1 MTDAAL
7 YAMPRFEACLRNSEV
22 RYSDK
27 WSEITQIMNQRW
39 LLITAVAVMLTL
51 PSLAQETGLSV
62 SFLFAFTSCSLIWA
76 QELAVIQWRYREEN
90 VEFTNRFNSKFSS
103 YPGFLLRYTHIILA
117 CLSVLYLVFTIG
129 YIPDLTGI
137 AILLL
142 VFSTLTRIL
151 DPILGIMSSIE
162 SIPWTSLVGYIV
174 VLMFSIS
181 SGLDPEKLE
190 IYQVPVYMIQ
200 PIPLAMVAY
209 ITLNLRLVYYQK
221 FCFLHEQNLESQLRL
236 ILIPLFFLSVHQMIN
251 ILDALDLSSVFN
263 R

>member
-39 LLITAVAVMLTL
+39 LLITAVAVMVTL

-103 YPGFLLRYTHIILA
+103 YPRIFTKVYT
-117 CLSVLYLVFTIG
+117 YNFGMFIG
-129 YIPDLTGI
+129 
-137 AILLL
+137 
-142 VFSTLTRIL
+142 
-151 DPILGIMSSIE
+151 
-162 SIPWTSLVGYIV
+162 SIPCFHNWIHPRSHRHSNIV
-174 VLMFSIS
+174 I
-181 SGLDPEKLE
+181 G
-190 IYQVPVYMIQ
+190 I
-200 PIPLAMVAY
+200 
-209 ITLNLRLVYYQK
+209 
-221 FCFLHEQNLESQLRL
+221 
-236 ILIPLFFLSVHQMIN
+236 
-251 ILDALDLSSVFN
+251 
-263 R
+263 